1 MLGRHLALLCIVLPS
16 YSAVPPTIRPF
27 NFPSDLSLGSR
38 TRLTCEAAKGDLPLS
53 FRWQYQGRDLNKISD
68 IKVLSMDSFSSTIS
82 IPMVKAKHG
91 GNYTCTVRN
100 TFGYAQYSAILTV
113 NGRPSIHIL

>member
-1 MLGRHLALLCIVLPS
+1 MLWKYLAMLCIALPS

-53 FRWQYQGRDLNKISD
+53 FQWQYQGRDLNKISD

-91 GNYTCTVRN
+91 GNYTCSVKN
-100 TFGYAQYSAILTV
+100 TFGSAHYSAVLIV
-113 NGRPSIHIL
+113 NGKPSIHFL